1 MLVGQDFARD
11 TLRLDQRVEFRKTKV
26 YYMEGL
32 NSSLCPKVDDE
43 MLVCLKNVSGFF
55 SKNAW
60 ILQRNIRTHS
70 FDYFWMHFEIWSL
83 KCSGVYGAR
92 CFKLEKACLIR
103 PSRGGTGWNGNGNL
117 AVLLDRWSN
126 SSTKNSM
133 YYQYLRVGMIYVP
146 IASTENALY
155 SQYLL
160 YHVVLFYLSNHL

>member
-1 MLVGQDFARD
+1 MLVGQDFARE

-55 SKNAW
+55 SKNTW

-83 KCSGVYGAR
+83 KCSGVYSAR
-92 CFKLEKACLIR
+92 CLKYDRAVVGWDWVPGTLLCFWTDDPIHPLKIQCIIDTRESIWYINTC
-103 PSRGGTGWNGNGNL
+103 PSTYFITWFWCFTSWTTYKKF
-117 AVLLDRWSN
+117 DREWC
-126 SSTKNSM
+126 
-133 YYQYLRVGMIYVP
+133 
-146 IASTENALY
+146 
-155 SQYLL
+155 
-160 YHVVLFYLSNHL
+160 